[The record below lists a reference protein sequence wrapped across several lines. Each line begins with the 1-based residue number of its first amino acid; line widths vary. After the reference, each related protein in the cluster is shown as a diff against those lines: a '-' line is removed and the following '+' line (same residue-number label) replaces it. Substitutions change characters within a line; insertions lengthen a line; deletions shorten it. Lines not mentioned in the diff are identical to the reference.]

1 MTNLMARAW
10 LALAMLAV
18 VMAALLFI
26 PAGTIHYWQGWVY
39 LAVFFAVSLFTT
51 LDLARRD
58 PKLLERRMRGGP
70 TAEKEP
76 TQRVIMWLASLGF
89 ISLLVIPALDHRFG
103 WSTVPVWLVIVG
115 NLLVVLGFAFI
126 VRVYR
131 ENTYTSATV
140 EVASGQTVVS
150 TGPYAIVRHPMYA
163 SAMFYVVGT
172 PLALGSYVGFIGV
185 ALMVPAIVW
194 RLIDEERLL
203 VRDLPGYADYRRRV
217 QYRLIPRVW

>member
-10 LALAMLAV
+10 LALGGLAV
-18 VMAALLFI
+18 MMAALLFI

-39 LAVFFAVSLFTT
+39 LVVFFAVSAFTT

-89 ISLLVIPALDHRFG
+89 ISLLIIPALDRRFG
-103 WSTVPVWLVIVG
+103 WSTVPVWLVVAG
-115 NLLVVLGFAFI
+115 NVLVLLGFGFI
-126 VRVYR
+126 IRVYR

-140 EVASGQTVVS
+140 EVAQGQTVVS

-163 SAMFYVVGT
+163 SAMLYIVGT
-172 PLALGSYVGFIGV
+172 PLALGSYVGFVGV

-217 QYRLIPRVW
+217 RYRLLPYLW